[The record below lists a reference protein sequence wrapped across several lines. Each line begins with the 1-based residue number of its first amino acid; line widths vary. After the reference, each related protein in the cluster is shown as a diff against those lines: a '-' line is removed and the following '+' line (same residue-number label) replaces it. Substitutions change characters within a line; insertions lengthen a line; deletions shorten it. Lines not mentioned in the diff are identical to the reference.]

1 MFMCL
6 EEHYL
11 RVAVIMHSKEQLVKY
26 DLEAAETLR
35 SNFYVDDLL
44 KSVKDE
50 EIAVT
55 LMKDVK
61 AFCAE
66 GGFHLTKFVSNSKHV
81 LLSIP
86 EGDRRKSLHDQESGL
101 RIGI

>member
-1 MFMCL
+1 MKSTSIDVL
-6 EEHYL
+6 DVPYIRPWVRRTATDNE
-11 RVAVIMHSKEQLVKY
+11 VKY
-26 DLEAAETLR
+26 DPEISETLR

-55 LMKDVK
+55 WMKDVK

-66 GGFHLTKFVSNSKHV
+66 GGFHLTK
-81 LLSIP
+81 
-86 EGDRRKSLHDQESGL
+86 
-101 RIGI
+101 